1 MYTDGILYIWA
12 GKHYRALF
20 WEMRKKKSDRER
32 TKKKKKKKI
41 WCEIIITETSLELFL
56 TTFNTLLRVHTIKG
70 SAKNSRIER
79 KKLEDRNGR
88 TKIY

>member
-1 MYTDGILYIWA
+1 MEFCIYGLENITERFFGRC
-12 GKHYRALF
+12 GKKRAI
-20 WEMRKKKSDRER
+20 EKEP
-32 TKKKKKKKI
+32 KKKKKKKI

-56 TTFNTLLRVHTIKG
+56 TTFNTLLGVHTIKG